1 MRETKWYRNLIIIS
15 LAAGIAMFWSFF
27 FLYHTYIQKSIYEE
41 RLNQMEEVTHQI
53 FQNLEDVINAR
64 WEQTAEQCSYM
75 EQTPLKTV
83 DELYGY
89 MTAMSE
95 LSGYEERGINLVA
108 VDADGKWYTKNGNMG
123 LLREPKYF
131 ENKPEWIN
139 YVSSALTSNQ
149 SQMVFLKRLP
159 EPFVLQNG
167 DKQISIHYFGTFQR
181 MEQLNSYFDC
191 DAYGNNNSVYVL
203 DNNGSKLFN
212 SNHVELVKGYNVFS
226 VLKKMEYRHGSSFD
240 GTLRQL
246 EETGSSYSNAVLD
259 GTEYFYALRRL
270 KNAQWTLIFLV
281 PAKYVATN
289 TLELVH
295 FIMFFII
302 VFATVLGGIAIAAIV
317 LILKRKQQEA
327 ILVER
332 ENTKKL
338 EAVNEELR
346 QAKLV
351 ADEAVQEA
359 QTANRAKTEF
369 LANMSHDI
377 RTPMN
382 AIVGLTKLMEHKKN
396 DPEKLDAY
404 IKKVQ
409 TSSRYL
415 LGLIN
420 DILDMSRIESGGV
433 KLNRESIS
441 LAELVEQVDNI
452 IRQQAQERQ

>member
-15 LAAGIAMFWSFF
+15 CAAGIVMFWSFF

-53 FQNLEDVINAR
+53 FQNLEDVIDAR

-83 DELYGY
+83 DELYSY
-89 MTAMSE
+89 MTTMSE

-123 LLREPKYF
+123 LLREPEYF

-139 YVSSALTSNQ
+139 YVSSALTNNQ

-167 DKQISIHYFGTFQR
+167 DKQISIHYFGIFQR

-203 DNNGSKLFN
+203 DNNGSKMFN
-212 SNHVELVKGYNVFS
+212 SNHVELVKGHNVFS
-226 VLKKMEYRHGSSFD
+226 VIKKMEYRHGSSFD

-259 GTEYFYALRRL
+259 GTEYFYALKRL

-295 FIMFFII
+295 FIMFLII
-302 VFATVLGGIAIAAIV
+302 VFATVLGGSAIATIA

-359 QTANRAKTEF
+359 QTANRAKT
-369 LANMSHDI
+369 
-377 RTPMN
+377 
-382 AIVGLTKLMEHKKN
+382 
-396 DPEKLDAY
+396 
-404 IKKVQ
+404 
-409 TSSRYL
+409 
-415 LGLIN
+415 
-420 DILDMSRIESGGV
+420 
-433 KLNRESIS
+433 
-441 LAELVEQVDNI
+441 
-452 IRQQAQERQ
+452 